1 MNLKKYLALLS
12 VPAIVLLISYR
23 GQTVENFE
31 ANSFPTIHGKNL
43 NKVKKTVPDDF
54 VDKNLIAILA
64 FQQWHQPIVDESI
77 RVLETHELD
86 QDFNIIE
93 VPTIAEF
100 TKLGQMYLDG
110 TMRAAIKDDFIRNR
124 TITVYLNKESLREA
138 LEIPNENEI
147 YWFVIKKDSNEIIF
161 RGVGVIQESDIEDI
175 KNLS

>member
-12 VPAIVLLISYR
+12 VPTILLVISYR
-23 GQTVENFE
+23 GQIVENFE
-31 ANSFPTIHGKNL
+31 SNSFPTIQGKNL
-43 NKVKKTVPDDF
+43 NKEKKSVPDDF

-77 RVLETHELD
+77 RILEKHQLE

-110 TMRAAIKDDFIRNR
+110 TMRAAIKDDYVRNR

-138 LEIPNENEI
+138 LEIPDEKDI